1 MTIKKIM
8 IILLISMLVGCDG
21 EQRTVE
27 ISTQGISDSEK
38 TSVRE
43 EKQEKKSAYV
53 YICGQVKHPGV
64 YQVSTEDRIN
74 DVLKLAGGFTKKA
87 QRDALNLAEPVSDG
101 EQIYVLSKKE
111 YQTAEKADEGS
122 EETGGGST
130 VNLNSASLQELMTLP
145 GIGAS
150 KAQAIIEYREKNGRF
165 TKIEDLKKVSG
176 IGDATFSN
184 IESMIAIG

>member
-1 MTIKKIM
+1 MIIKKIM

-21 EQRTVE
+21 EQRTTE
-27 ISTQGISDSEK
+27 FSTQRISDSEK
-38 TSVRE
+38 MSVQE
-43 EKQEKKSAYV
+43 EKQKIACV

-64 YQVSTEDRIN
+64 YQVSTDGRIN
-74 DVLKLAGGFTKKA
+74 DVLKMAGGFTKKA

-101 EQIYVLSKKE
+101 ERIYVLSKKE
-111 YQTAEKADEGS
+111 AQKAEKADESAG
-122 EETGGGST
+122 ETPGGST
-130 VNLNSASLQELMTLP
+130 VNLNSASQQELMTLP